1 MKQNNEEIKIK
12 YDTRKVSD
20 KERKGFDLKRVT
32 KFVKVEI
39 EDLFFLGGDG
49 CWSVTIINKSRR
61 TFWEWWEMSTEAF
74 LTFMAG

>member
-39 EDLFFLGGDG
+39 EDLFFLGGG
-49 CWSVTIINKSRR
+49 WLLECYNY
-61 TFWEWWEMSTEAF
+61 
-74 LTFMAG
+74 